1 MKGWSMNILAAEDD
15 PVSAM
20 SIQALLQRLGHTV
33 AMASNG
39 AEAWRQWQ
47 NGMTPIVILDWMMPE
62 MDGLEVCRRIRAS
75 NPKEYTCIIMLTAKR
90 EKEDRIAALKA
101 GVDVFL
107 SKPLNKDELI
117 ARLQVAERILS
128 MEHGSE
134 HGDGYGVTRQAA

>member
-1 MKGWSMNILAAEDD
+1 
-15 PVSAM
+15 
-20 SIQALLQRLGHTV
+20 
-33 AMASNG
+33 
-39 AEAWRQWQ
+39 
-47 NGMTPIVILDWMMPE
+47 MPE

-128 MEHGSE
+128 MEHGSDP
-134 HGDGYGVTRQAA
+134 GDGFGITRQAA